1 MFESKKKLRDKDH
14 HTFSYGPNLLLNSQ
28 PHIYFTVITS
38 HIHIREKRRK
48 RKENLKRRWRS
59 RCTDRRPAKI
69 EVAER
74 IKPVEIGVHHA
85 ALSRLSPHRRSSS
98 SPPLDWIRLACSS
111 FFSFFFFFFFSYLLV
126 LIQLYCKNWI
136 LFWVLCLD
144 YVRCFLRVKQ
154 RD

>member
-1 MFESKKKLRDKDH
+1 MDPIYCSTLNLTYTSQLSLI
-14 HTFSYGPNLLLNSQ
+14 TFTYL
-28 PHIYFTVITS
+28 V
-38 HIHIREKRRK
+38 HIREKRRE

-59 RCTDRRPAKI
+59 RCTDQRPAKI

-74 IKPVEIGVHHA
+74 TKPVEISIHHA
-85 ALSRLSPHRRSSS
+85 ALSRLSPHRHSSS
-98 SPPLDWIRLACSS
+98 SPPLDWDRLACSS
-111 FFSFFFFFFFSYLLV
+111 FFSFLFFFSYLLV
-126 LIQLYCKNWI
+126 LIQLYCKNCI